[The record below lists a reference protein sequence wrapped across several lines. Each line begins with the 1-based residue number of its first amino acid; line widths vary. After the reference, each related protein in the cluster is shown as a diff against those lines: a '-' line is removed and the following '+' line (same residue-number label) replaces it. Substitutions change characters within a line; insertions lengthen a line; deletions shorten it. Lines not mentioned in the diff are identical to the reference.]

1 MGKLDFS
8 IKLDS
13 PIEKLIPMIMN
24 FEMLPTILPRQLKS
38 VKILEESIDG
48 IKTEEILVFKTLVKN
63 EIKQTSLHKKVSN
76 NCIHTEI
83 LSGPAAGTNI
93 KINLEK
99 YETNTDVCIEI
110 DLKLSFKAKFLSPII
125 MKVYKHML
133 TGVFLKIDNLI
144 IYEKK

>member
-76 NCIHTEI
+76 NCIHT
-83 LSGPAAGTNI
+83 
-93 KINLEK
+93 
-99 YETNTDVCIEI
+99 
-110 DLKLSFKAKFLSPII
+110 PII
-125 MKVYKHML
+125 NN
-133 TGVFLKIDNLI
+133 NLLN
-144 IYEKK
+144 